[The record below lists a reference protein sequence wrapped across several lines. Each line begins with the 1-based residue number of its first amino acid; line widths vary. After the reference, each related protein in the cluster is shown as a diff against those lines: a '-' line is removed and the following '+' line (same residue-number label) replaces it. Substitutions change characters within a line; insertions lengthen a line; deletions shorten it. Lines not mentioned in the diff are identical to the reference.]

1 LFCPGGTDDA
11 VGPDALEP
19 EGEAV
24 VYEEELLQNP
34 YSIKLWMR
42 YLQVK
47 AEAPFAQRKL
57 LFERALK
64 ALPGSYKLWN
74 MYLRERRDK
83 IKHKCITDPAYESLN
98 NTFERAL
105 VFMHKMPRIWLDY
118 TKILQLQRKI
128 TKTRHVYD
136 RALRSLPITQHDK
149 IWRQY
154 TAFVKIAK
162 VPEMACRVFR
172 RFLKLDP
179 DIVEEYVEFLGK
191 HDQWNEAATLFAKA
205 LNRESFVSKKGKSKH
220 QMWLELCDMCC
231 KHAQQITGLKVEP
244 IVRGA
249 LRRFTDDVGK
259 LWVSLAD
266 YFIRLG
272 HFEKARDIFEEGI
285 NTVITVR
292 DFSMIFDAYT
302 QFEETMISAKMQ
314 DDEGEEEAGKG
325 DEDDLNID
333 GDDLE
338 LRLAR
343 LQYLLDRR
351 AELLC
356 SVRLR
361 QNPHNVHEWHKRVK
375 IFQEQDAADKVIKA
389 YAEAVQT
396 VDPIK
401 ADGKPHSLWVAFA
414 RYYEDNEDCDSARD
428 ILERATKV
436 EFRSVEDLANVWCE
450 WVEMELRHD
459 EFQKASPRPT
469 LCLFFGVYCAAN
481 VCAGCRAGAELTC
494 SDLKG
499 ARGAAQGHVCIRQ
512 GGSRTL
518 GQGGQDYCDAPRES
532 ARVEEHETVEHVCG
546 FGGVAGHAPV
556 HPGRLRSHD

>member
-1 LFCPGGTDDA
+1 MSVRG
-11 VGPDALEP
+11 
-19 EGEAV
+19 
-24 VYEEELLQNP
+24 Q
-34 YSIKLWMR
+34 
-42 YLQVK
+42 
-47 AEAPFAQRKL
+47 APFGQRKL

-64 ALPGSYKLWN
+64 ALPGSYKLWH

-83 IKHKCITDPAYESLN
+83 IKRKCITDPAYESLN

-118 TKILQLQRKI
+118 TKLLQLQRKV

-136 RALRSLPITQHDK
+136 RALRSLPIPQHDK

-154 TAFVKIAK
+154 TAFVKQAN

-179 DIVEEYVEFLGK
+179 DIVEEYTEFLGK
-191 HDQWNEAATLFAKA
+191 HGQWNEAATLMAEA
-205 LNRESFVSKKGKSKH
+205 LNRESFVSKRGKSKH
-220 QMWLELCDMCC
+220 QLWLELCDMCC

-272 HFEKARDIFEEGI
+272 HFEKARDIMEEGI

-314 DDEGEEEAGKG
+314 DDEGEEEANKG
-325 DEDDLNID
+325 DDDDLNIE

-356 SVRLR
+356 R
-361 QNPHNVHEWHKRVK
+361 
-375 IFQEQDAADKVIKA
+375 
-389 YAEAVQT
+389 
-396 VDPIK
+396 
-401 ADGKPHSLWVAFA
+401 
-414 RYYEDNEDCDSARD
+414 
-428 ILERATKV
+428 
-436 EFRSVEDLANVWCE
+436 
-450 WVEMELRHD
+450 
-459 EFQKASPRPT
+459 
-469 LCLFFGVYCAAN
+469 
-481 VCAGCRAGAELTC
+481 
-494 SDLKG
+494 
-499 ARGAAQGHVCIRQ
+499 
-512 GGSRTL
+512 
-518 GQGGQDYCDAPRES
+518 
-532 ARVEEHETVEHVCG
+532 
-546 FGGVAGHAPV
+546 
-556 HPGRLRSHD
+556 